1 MNPRG
6 DWARLHPGVTAVWPP
21 TAIDKLQDRPL
32 EYARFRR
39 HELLKEGRVLVGQEL
54 ATLIGIETSPGQRL
68 VEMLADEPATPDELD
83 AVPG

>member
-1 MNPRG
+1 M
-6 DWARLHPGVTAVWPP
+6 
-21 TAIDKLQDRPL
+21 
-32 EYARFRR
+32 
-39 HELLKEGRVLVGQEL
+39 GQEL